1 MNSPSL
7 VDVVRRH
14 GRAYLARFGK
24 AVLPSHARAL
34 RDIARCRTPALGGH
48 VAECETCGAQHLRY
62 HSCRNR
68 ACPQCGAERT
78 ASWLARQRELLL
90 PVAYFHVVFTL
101 PSELRYVV
109 RSYQKKLL
117 SVAFR
122 AAFDSLSAL
131 CADAKYLGGR
141 IGALAVA
148 HTWTRSLEWHPHIHM
163 LVPGG
168 ALTKDGKWVT
178 VSKRKVRFLVPEGAL
193 ARKFWGRFMH
203 LARKALP
210 EYRFPD
216 LPRKKRWIVRCKETV
231 QGSERVLEYLGRYV
245 NRTALSNHAILAC
258 TDQAVTFR
266 YKDSR
271 DYKTKVVTTSP
282 HEFLRRFLQH
292 VPSRGFHRV
301 RQFGLLHAR
310 QRPTLLR
317 LQLMLGRGHS
327 CEKDS
332 SGTGRPLRRCPTC
345 HSTALRN
352 GRCLSAEECIAMA
365 TQLLALQQ
373 RPRGPPPEVTQ
384 T

>member
-1 MNSPSL
+1 M
-7 VDVVRRH
+7 
-14 GRAYLARFGK
+14 
-24 AVLPSHARAL
+24 
-34 RDIARCRTPALGGH
+34 
-48 VAECETCGAQHLRY
+48 AECETCGAQHLRY

-117 SVAFR
+117 SVLFR

-131 CADAKYLGGR
+131 CTDPKYLGGR

-163 LVPGG
+163 LVPAG
-168 ALTKDGKWVT
+168 ALTKDDRWVT
-178 VSKRKVRFLVPEGAL
+178 VSKRKVRFLVPQGAL

-203 LARKALP
+203 LARRALP
-210 EYRFPD
+210 QYRFPD
-216 LPRKKRWIVRCKETV
+216 LPRKKRWIVYCKETV
-231 QGSERVLEYLGRYV
+231 QGSEQVLEYLGRYV
-245 NRTALSNHAILAC
+245 NRTALSNHSILAC
-258 TDQAVTFR
+258 TDQSVTFR
-266 YKDSR
+266 YQDSR
-271 DYKTKVVTTSP
+271 EHKTRVMTLHP

-292 VPSRGFHRV
+292 VPPRGFHRV

-310 QRPTLLR
+310 QRHTLSR
-317 LQLMLGRGHS
+317 LQLMLGRARRGETKPGS
-327 CEKDS
+327 P
-332 SGTGRPLRRCPTC
+332 TRLLRQCPTC

-352 GRCLSAEECIAMA
+352 GRHLSGAECAAMA
-365 TQLLALQQ
+365 AQLPAPQQ
-373 RPRGPPPEVTQ
+373 KPRGPPREGIQ

>member
-14 GRAYLARFGK
+14 GPAYLARFGK

-48 VAECETCGAQHLRY
+48 IAACETCGAQHLRY

-109 RSYQKKLL
+109 RSYQKKLM
-117 SVAFR
+117 SVLFR
-122 AAFDSLSAL
+122 AAFDALSAL

-163 LVPGG
+163 LVPAG
-168 ALTKDGKWVT
+168 ALTKDDRWVT
-178 VSKRKVRFLVPEGAL
+178 VSKRKVRFLVPQGAL

-203 LARKALP
+203 LARRALP
-210 EYRFPD
+210 QYRFPD
-216 LPRKKRWIVRCKETV
+216 LPRKKRWIVYCKETV
-231 QGSERVLEYLGRYV
+231 QGSEQVLEYLGRYV
-245 NRTALSNHAILAC
+245 NRTALSNHSILAC
-258 TDQAVTFR
+258 TDQSVTFR
-266 YKDSR
+266 YQDSR
-271 DYKTKVVTTSP
+271 EHKTRVMTLHP

-292 VPSRGFHRV
+292 VPPRGFHRV

-310 QRPTLLR
+310 QRHTLSR
-317 LQLMLGRGHS
+317 LQLMLGNGRR
-327 CEKDS
+327 CETKP
-332 SGTGRPLRRCPTC
+332 GNPTRLLRRCPLC
-345 HSTALRN
+345 RSTALRR
-352 GRCLSAEECIAMA
+352 GRLLSSAECLAMT
-365 TQLLALQQ
+365 TQLVAPQQ
-373 RPRGPPPEVTQ
+373 RSRGPPPEVSRT
-384 T
+384 